1 MLKTKK
7 LFDDLVIAVE
17 KHLPEIRQL
26 LQPPATNKDLKVLKD
41 HLPNLPEQL
50 MELLRC
56 SNGQKPGTDGAN
68 LFGVFSFLDAEQ
80 IYNQLQPEHF
90 QQEIDSPTAIVA
102 DDRIQSNY
110 LFRSK
115 WLTIGDASPSPFRL
129 IVDCDPSDSGNHGQI
144 FEYEPQTGP
153 RYVIAKDVNHFLEI
167 TTRKIQ
173 NVEFE
178 PDLGMIALE
187 YEKTN

>member
-68 LFGVFSFLDAEQ
+68 LPGPKCLC
-80 IYNQLQPEHF
+80 
-90 QQEIDSPTAIVA
+90 
-102 DDRIQSNY
+102 RI
-110 LFRSK
+110 
-115 WLTIGDASPSPFRL
+115 FRL
-129 IVDCDPSDSGNHGQI
+129 DTCCHHLVGIQARPGFTSRNRPESWIDLSLTRQVMTDNEFQFSYRGLAQQPS
-144 FEYEPQTGP
+144 
-153 RYVIAKDVNHFLEI
+153 RWL
-167 TTRKIQ
+167 
-173 NVEFE
+173 
-178 PDLGMIALE
+178 L
-187 YEKTN
+187 